1 VALLRVREESEVED
15 QKVKSQVGTILS
27 LAKAEGDAAQVKAE
41 AERHRMIAE
50 SEGRSA
56 QIDAENSQSEQIMRL
71 RLEMHKL
78 DMLPEIAAQMVKP
91 AEKIDSIRIN
101 HISGLGSHGGGSGG
115 EGGGQGSFQTAL
127 DSIMGMAIGFPAI
140 KKLGEEIGV
149 DMDANLG
156 ARALDAINRTPV
168 RKKD

>member
-1 VALLRVREESEVED
+1 M
-15 QKVKSQVGTILS
+15 I
-27 LAKAEGDAAQVKAE
+27 E
-41 AERHRMIAE
+41 AENA
-50 SEGRSA
+50 
-56 QIDAENSQSEQIMRL
+56 QSEQILRL

-101 HISGLGSHGGGSGG
+101 HISGLGSFGGGNGSG
-115 EGGGQGSFQTAL
+115 EGGGGGGGGFQSAL
-127 DSIMGMAIGFPAI
+127 DSIMGMAIGFPAL

-149 DMDANLG
+149 EMDANLG

>member
-1 VALLRVREESEVED
+1 VSAAALRR
-15 QKVKSQVGTILS
+15 
-27 LAKAEGDAAQVKAE
+27 AAPA
-41 AERHRMIAE
+41 RHRLIAE

-56 QIDAENSQSEQIMRL
+56 LIEAENAQSDSILKL

-78 DMLPEIAAQMVKP
+78 DRLPEIAAQMVKP

-101 HISGLGSHGGGSGG
+101 HISGLGSFGGGGGEGGSGG
-115 EGGGQGSFQTAL
+115 GGPSGFQSAL

-149 DMDANLG
+149 EMDHNLG